1 MFFSTSSISS
11 TNSLFGFEGSAHS
24 LRGFKIT
31 KISAILGGIGSVAT
45 SGVPMREN
53 TLSTSGNALIRCSST
68 SCISTDCSRPV
79 EGILSAWTVISPS
92 FSCGTNSLPSVVA
105 NQRLYPIKSVEN
117 ETITQ
122 RNFNAIFSN
131 GS

>member
-79 EGILSAWTVISPS
+79 DGILNACSAISPS
-92 FSCGTNSLPSVVA
+92 FN
-105 NQRLYPIKSVEN
+105 
-117 ETITQ
+117 
-122 RNFNAIFSN
+122 
-131 GS
+131 